1 MVTTPNG
8 PVELPYLPHSHFP
21 RSKQSDRQV
30 PFLITVDTECD
41 DAWTGERQVTTRNAE
56 FLPRFQRLC
65 ESYQLKPTYLT
76 TFEMA
81 RSPVFQ
87 EFARDALLRQT
98 AEVGMHLHAW
108 NSPPLV
114 PLTANDG
121 LYHPYLI
128 EYPEAVM
135 RDKINRLTDVLE
147 DTFETKMTSHRAG
160 RWGFNKIYARLLA
173 ERGYLVDC
181 SVTPFVSW
189 ADHAGDPAQSG
200 GPDYSTFPTSPYF
213 LDLDD
218 ISRPGKSSL
227 LEVPVTAMQTQPALV
242 HRIERRLGK
251 RSLICRALNRLFPRL
266 CWLAPTGDNIHSMLS
281 VVKRCA
287 TENRQCVEFA
297 LHSSNLMPGGSPF
310 FPRRRDVEAL
320 YEDLN
325 KLFSQASK
333 TFCGQT
339 ITEFRREFPEV

>member
-1 MVTTPNG
+1 MVTTSNKWIELG
-8 PVELPYLPHSHFP
+8 PLQRSHLP
-21 RSKQSDRQV
+21 RSKQSDRQ

-56 FLPRFQRLC
+56 FLPRFQRLA
-65 ESYQLKPTYLT
+65 ESYHLKPTYLT
-76 TFEMA
+76 TFEMVNCPA
-81 RSPVFQ
+81 FQ
-87 EFARDALLRQT
+87 EFARDVLSRQT
-98 AEVGMHLHAW
+98 AEIGMHLHAW

-114 PLTANDG
+114 PLTVNDE

-128 EYPEAVM
+128 EYPESVM
-135 RDKINRLTDVLE
+135 RDKINYLTDVLE

-160 RWGFNKIYARLLA
+160 RWGFNEVYARLLA

-189 ADHAGDPAQSG
+189 AEHAGDPKQSG

-218 ISRPGKSSL
+218 ISRSGKSAL
-227 LEVPVTAMQTQPALV
+227 LEIPVTAMETQPPFV
-242 HRIERRLGK
+242 HRIERGLGK
-251 RSLICRALNRLFPRL
+251 RSLISRALNRLFPRL
-266 CWLAPTGDNIHSMLS
+266 CWLAPTGDNINSMLS

-287 TENRQCVEFA
+287 TENWPCVEFA

-310 FPRRRDVEAL
+310 FRRERDVEAL
-320 YEDLN
+320 YEDLI

-333 TFCGQT
+333 TFRGQT
-339 ITEFRREFPEV
+339 LTEFRRHFSEV